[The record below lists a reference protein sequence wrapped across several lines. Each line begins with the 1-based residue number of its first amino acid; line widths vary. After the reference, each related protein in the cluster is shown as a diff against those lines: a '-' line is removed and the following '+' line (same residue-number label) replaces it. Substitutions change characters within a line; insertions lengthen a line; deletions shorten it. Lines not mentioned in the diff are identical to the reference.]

1 MKNNQYIK
9 KLIIG
14 TTFGAVALFGAAVTA
29 SAQKDTGAAKG
40 PIPLV
45 YDGKPLDAD
54 TAKSC
59 VNIGFVEGYKRGQSA
74 GKKKSKYDAKSWM
87 PFRDTLLFESPVIPS
102 KKYQAFYD
110 EGYTRGYEDGYN
122 NTSKYGTVSEEG
134 GQKKYAVHQS
144 VMDSLVVSSPTGI

>member
-1 MKNNQYIK
+1 MNNNQYIK

-29 SAQKDTGAAKG
+29 SAQQDTSTAKG

-45 YDGKPLDAD
+45 SDGKPLDAD
-54 TAKSC
+54 AARSS
-59 VNIGFVEGYKRGQSA
+59 VSVGYVEGYKRGQAA

-87 PFRDTLLFESPVIPS
+87 PYRDALLFDAPIIPS
-102 KKYQAFYD
+102 NKYRPFYD

-122 NTSKYGTVSEEG
+122 NTTKYGSVSEEG
-134 GQKKYAVHQS
+134 GQKQYTVNQS
-144 VMDSLVVSSPTGI
+144 VMDSIVDPSKTGI